1 MLYYIHLS
9 GQPDRIKRSIRI
21 ELPKVNC
28 SEYKQE
34 GVFMQKTEYGY
45 RRAVRIGIICLIFAL
60 CMGEYAFGSVVVDE
74 VLIGGQE
81 EQAPVD
87 AAPAAQE
94 SAEPDALSKL
104 QAEPDVSQPTSEPQ
118 AEHAT
123 SQPTSERKAKT
134 AVSQPISEPQAKT
147 ESQSTSTSQEK
158 TYTYL
163 QNEKKVQNP
172 SIKQADATSTAQT
185 DPGQS
190 KVPAESTV
198 SVSANDRQ
206 QFHVP
211 NQETRTNGDKTA
223 KSGNS
228 SGKNSSGETARQ
240 ERKAQEQ
247 PSVWKDTAETTG
259 KEKTEGG
266 EETEEK
272 TGGPLLPGF
281 IILCIILLLA
291 GSICLIR
298 DNNIDLKK

>member
-1 MLYYIHLS
+1 
-9 GQPDRIKRSIRI
+9 
-21 ELPKVNC
+21 
-28 SEYKQE
+28 
-34 GVFMQKTEYGY
+34 MQKTEYGY
-45 RRAVRIGIICLIFAL
+45 RRAVRIGIVCLIFAL

-87 AAPAAQE
+87 AAPAAQA
-94 SAEPDALSKL
+94 S
-104 QAEPDVSQPTSEPQ
+104 AEPDVSQPQKDPVI
-118 AEHAT
+118 
-123 SQPTSERKAKT
+123 SQPVSETQTK
-134 AVSQPISEPQAKT
+134 P
-147 ESQSTSTSQEK
+147 ESQSTSERQAK
-158 TYTYL
+158 TAASHPVSELDTRSAAPA
-163 QNEKKVQNP
+163 P
-172 SIKQADATSTAQT
+172 S
-185 DPGQS
+185 S
-190 KVPAESTV
+190 KVPAESTA

-211 NQETRTNGDKTA
+211 NQETQTNGDKTA

-228 SGKNSSGETARQ
+228 SGKNGSGKTAKQ

-247 PSVWKDTAETTG
+247 PSVWQDTAETTG

-266 EETEEK
+266 KETEEK

-281 IILCIILLLA
+281 IILCIVMLLA

>member
-1 MLYYIHLS
+1 
-9 GQPDRIKRSIRI
+9 
-21 ELPKVNC
+21 
-28 SEYKQE
+28 
-34 GVFMQKTEYGY
+34 MQKTEYGY
-45 RRAVRIGIICLIFAL
+45 RRVVRIGIICLIFAL
-60 CMGEYAFGSVVVDE
+60 CMREYAFGSVVVDE

-94 SAEPDALSKL
+94 SAEPDAA
-104 QAEPDVSQPTSEPQ
+104 QPVSEAQTKP
-118 AEHAT
+118 
-123 SQPTSERKAKT
+123 
-134 AVSQPISEPQAKT
+134 
-147 ESQSTSTSQEK
+147 ESQSTMKRQAKTADSYPVSELDTRSATPAPSSKVAGTPRPDTEAPGQEK
-158 TYTYL
+158 SATPVS
-163 QNEKKVQNP
+163 K
-172 SIKQADATSTAQT
+172 ADGMGT

-190 KVPAESTV
+190 KVPAESTA
-198 SVSANDRQ
+198 SVSTNDRQ

-211 NQETRTNGDKTA
+211 NQETQTNGDKTA

-228 SGKNSSGETARQ
+228 SGKNGSGETAKQ

-247 PSVWKDTAETTG
+247 PSVWQDTAETTG

-281 IILCIILLLA
+281 IILCIVLLLA

>member
-34 GVFMQKTEYGY
+34 GVFMQKTEYSY
-45 RRAVRIGIICLIFAL
+45 WRAVRIGIICLIFAL
-60 CMGEYAFGSVVVDE
+60 CMREYAFGSVVVDE

-94 SAEPDALSKL
+94 SAEPDA
-104 QAEPDVSQPTSEPQ
+104 SQPVSEAQTKP
-118 AEHAT
+118 
-123 SQPTSERKAKT
+123 
-134 AVSQPISEPQAKT
+134 
-147 ESQSTSTSQEK
+147 ESQSTMERQAKTDDSYPVSELDTRSATPAPSSKVAGTPRPDTEAPGQEK
-158 TYTYL
+158 SATPVS
-163 QNEKKVQNP
+163 K
-172 SIKQADATSTAQT
+172 ADGMGT

-190 KVPAESTV
+190 KVPAESKA

-211 NQETRTNGDKTA
+211 NQETQTNGDKTA

-228 SGKNSSGETARQ
+228 SGKNGSGETAKQ
-240 ERKAQEQ
+240 ERKAQAQ
-247 PSVWKDTAETTG
+247 LSVWQDTAETTG

-281 IILCIILLLA
+281 IILCIVLLLT

>member
-1 MLYYIHLS
+1 
-9 GQPDRIKRSIRI
+9 
-21 ELPKVNC
+21 
-28 SEYKQE
+28 
-34 GVFMQKTEYGY
+34 MQKTEYGY
-45 RRAVRIGIICLIFAL
+45 RRAIRIGIICLIFAL
-60 CMGEYAFGSVVVDE
+60 CMREYAFGSVVVDE

-81 EQAPVD
+81 EQAPVG

-94 SAEPDALSKL
+94 SAEPDASQP
-104 QAEPDVSQPTSEPQ
+104 QAEPDASQPTSEPQ

-123 SQPTSERKAKT
+123 SQPTSERKAKP
-134 AVSQPISEPQAKT
+134 ADSYPVSELDTRSATPAPSSKVAGTPRPDT
-147 ESQSTSTSQEK
+147 EAPGQENFATPVSK
-158 TYTYL
+158 
-163 QNEKKVQNP
+163 
-172 SIKQADATSTAQT
+172 ADGMGT

-190 KVPAESTV
+190 KVPAESTA

-211 NQETRTNGDKTA
+211 NQETQTNGDKTA

-228 SGKNSSGETARQ
+228 SGKNGSGETAKQ

-247 PSVWKDTAETTG
+247 PSVWQDTAETTG

-281 IILCIILLLA
+281 IILCIVLLLA
-291 GSICLIR
+291 GCICLLR

>member
-1 MLYYIHLS
+1 
-9 GQPDRIKRSIRI
+9 
-21 ELPKVNC
+21 
-28 SEYKQE
+28 
-34 GVFMQKTEYGY
+34 MQKTEYGY
-45 RRAVRIGIICLIFAL
+45 RRAVRIGIICLIFSL

-81 EQAPVD
+81 ERAPVD

-104 QAEPDVSQPTSEPQ
+104 QAEPDVSLPTSEPQ

-134 AVSQPISEPQAKT
+134 AVSQPTSEPQAKT

-172 SIKQADATSTAQT
+172 SIKRADATSTAQT

-190 KVPAESTV
+190 KVPAESTA

-211 NQETRTNGDKTA
+211 NQETQTNGDKTA

-228 SGKNSSGETARQ
+228 SGKNGSGETAKQ

-247 PSVWKDTAETTG
+247 PSVWQDTAETTG

-281 IILCIILLLA
+281 IILCIVLLLA
-291 GSICLIR
+291 GCIFLIR

>member
-123 SQPTSERKAKT
+123 SQPTSEWKAKP
-134 AVSQPISEPQAKT
+134 AVSQPTSEPQAKT

-190 KVPAESTV
+190 KVPAESTA

-211 NQETRTNGDKTA
+211 NQETQTNGDKTA

-228 SGKNSSGETARQ
+228 SGKNGSGETAKQ

-247 PSVWKDTAETTG
+247 PSVWQDTAETTG

-281 IILCIILLLA
+281 IILCIVLLLA
-291 GSICLIR
+291 GCIFLIR

>member
-34 GVFMQKTEYGY
+34 GVFMQKTEYSY
-45 RRAVRIGIICLIFAL
+45 WRAVRIGIICLIFAL

-87 AAPAAQE
+87 AASAVQA
-94 SAEPDALSKL
+94 SAEPDAAQP
-104 QAEPDVSQPTSEPQ
+104 QAEPDASQPTSEPQ

-123 SQPTSERKAKT
+123 SQPTSERKAKP
-134 AVSQPISEPQAKT
+134 AVSQPTSEPQAKT

-190 KVPAESTV
+190 KVPAESTA

-211 NQETRTNGDKTA
+211 NQETQTNGDKTA

-228 SGKNSSGETARQ
+228 SGKNGSGETAKQ

-247 PSVWKDTAETTG
+247 PSVWQDTAETTG

-281 IILCIILLLA
+281 IILCIVLLLA
-291 GSICLIR
+291 GCICLIR

>member
-1 MLYYIHLS
+1 
-9 GQPDRIKRSIRI
+9 
-21 ELPKVNC
+21 
-28 SEYKQE
+28 
-34 GVFMQKTEYGY
+34 MQKTEYGY

-60 CMGEYAFGSVVVDE
+60 CMREYAFGSVVVDE

-94 SAEPDALSKL
+94 SAEPDASQP
-104 QAEPDVSQPTSEPQ
+104 QAEPDASQPISEPQ

-123 SQPTSERKAKT
+123 SQPTSERKAKP
-134 AVSQPISEPQAKT
+134 AVSQPTSEPQAKT

-190 KVPAESTV
+190 KVPAEPAA

-206 QFHVP
+206 QFHAP
-211 NQETRTNGDKTA
+211 NQETQTNGDKTA

-228 SGKNSSGETARQ
+228 SGKNGSGETAKQ

-247 PSVWKDTAETTG
+247 PSVWQDTAETTG
-259 KEKTEGG
+259 KEKTEGVK
-266 EETEEK
+266 ETEEK
-272 TGGPLLPGF
+272 TRGSLLPGF
-281 IILCIILLLA
+281 IILCIVMLLA
-291 GSICLIR
+291 GSICLIH

>member
-87 AAPAAQE
+87 AASAVQA
-94 SAEPDALSKL
+94 SAEPDAAQP
-104 QAEPDVSQPTSEPQ
+104 QAEPDASQPTSEPQ

-123 SQPTSERKAKT
+123 SQPTSERKAKP
-134 AVSQPISEPQAKT
+134 AVSQPTSEPQAKT

-190 KVPAESTV
+190 KVPAESTA

-211 NQETRTNGDKTA
+211 NQETQTNGDKTA

-228 SGKNSSGETARQ
+228 SGKNGSGETAKQ

-247 PSVWKDTAETTG
+247 PSVWQDTAETTG

-281 IILCIILLLA
+281 IILCIVLLLA
-291 GSICLIR
+291 GCICLIR

>member
-94 SAEPDALSKL
+94 SAEPDA
-104 QAEPDVSQPTSEPQ
+104 SQPVSEAQTKP
-118 AEHAT
+118 
-123 SQPTSERKAKT
+123 
-134 AVSQPISEPQAKT
+134 
-147 ESQSTSTSQEK
+147 ESQSTMERQAKTADSYPVSELDTRSATPAPSSKVAGTPRPDTEAPGQEK
-158 TYTYL
+158 SATPVS
-163 QNEKKVQNP
+163 K
-172 SIKQADATSTAQT
+172 ADGMGI

-190 KVPAESTV
+190 KVPAESTA

-211 NQETRTNGDKTA
+211 NQETQTNGDKTA

-228 SGKNSSGETARQ
+228 SGKNGSRETAKQ

-247 PSVWKDTAETTG
+247 PSVWQDTAETTG

-281 IILCIILLLA
+281 IILCIVLLLA
-291 GSICLIR
+291 GCIFLIR

>member
-1 MLYYIHLS
+1 
-9 GQPDRIKRSIRI
+9 
-21 ELPKVNC
+21 
-28 SEYKQE
+28 
-34 GVFMQKTEYGY
+34 MQKTEYSY
-45 RRAVRIGIICLIFAL
+45 WRAVRIGIICLIFAL

-94 SAEPDALSKL
+94 SAEPDA
-104 QAEPDVSQPTSEPQ
+104 SQPVSEAQTKP
-118 AEHAT
+118 
-123 SQPTSERKAKT
+123 
-134 AVSQPISEPQAKT
+134 
-147 ESQSTSTSQEK
+147 ESQSTMERQAKTADSYPVSELDTRSATPAPSSKVAGTPRPDTEAPGQEK
-158 TYTYL
+158 SATPVS
-163 QNEKKVQNP
+163 K
-172 SIKQADATSTAQT
+172 ADGMGT

-190 KVPAESTV
+190 KVPAESKA

-211 NQETRTNGDKTA
+211 NQETQTNGDKTA

-228 SGKNSSGETARQ
+228 SGKNGSGETAKQ
-240 ERKAQEQ
+240 ERKAQAQ
-247 PSVWKDTAETTG
+247 LSVWQDTAETTG

-281 IILCIILLLA
+281 IILCIVLLLA
-291 GSICLIR
+291 GCICLIR

>member
-9 GQPDRIKRSIRI
+9 GQPDRINRSIRI

-87 AAPAAQE
+87 AVPAAQE
-94 SAEPDALSKL
+94 SAEPDA
-104 QAEPDVSQPTSEPQ
+104 SQPVSEAQTKP
-118 AEHAT
+118 
-123 SQPTSERKAKT
+123 
-134 AVSQPISEPQAKT
+134 
-147 ESQSTSTSQEK
+147 ESQSTMERQAKTADSYPVSELDTRSATPAPSSKVAGTPRPDTEAPGQEK
-158 TYTYL
+158 SATPVS
-163 QNEKKVQNP
+163 K
-172 SIKQADATSTAQT
+172 ADGTGT

-190 KVPAESTV
+190 KVPAESKA

-211 NQETRTNGDKTA
+211 NQETQTNGDKTA

-228 SGKNSSGETARQ
+228 SGKNGSGETAKQ

-247 PSVWKDTAETTG
+247 PSVWQDTAETTG

-272 TGGPLLPGF
+272 TVGPLLPGF
-281 IILCIILLLA
+281 ITLCIVLLLA

>member
-1 MLYYIHLS
+1 
-9 GQPDRIKRSIRI
+9 
-21 ELPKVNC
+21 
-28 SEYKQE
+28 
-34 GVFMQKTEYGY
+34 MQKTEYGY

-87 AAPAAQE
+87 AAPAVQE

-104 QAEPDVSQPTSEPQ
+104 LAEPDVSQPTSEPQ

-123 SQPTSERKAKT
+123 SQPTSE
-134 AVSQPISEPQAKT
+134 PQAKT

-158 TYTYL
+158 NYTYL

-185 DPGQS
+185 DPRQS
-190 KVPAESTV
+190 KVPAESTA

-211 NQETRTNGDKTA
+211 NQETQTNGDKTA

-228 SGKNSSGETARQ
+228 SGKNGSGKTAKQ

-247 PSVWKDTAETTG
+247 PSVWQDTAETTG

-266 EETEEK
+266 KETEEK
-272 TGGPLLPGF
+272 TRGPLLPGF
-281 IILCIILLLA
+281 IILCIVMLLA

>member
-60 CMGEYAFGSVVVDE
+60 CMVEYAFGSVVVDE

-81 EQAPVD
+81 EQEPVD

-104 QAEPDVSQPTSEPQ
+104 QVEPDVSQSTSEPQ

-123 SQPTSERKAKT
+123 SQPTSEWKAKP
-134 AVSQPISEPQAKT
+134 AVSQPTSEPQAQT

-158 TYTYL
+158 NYTYL

-190 KVPAESTV
+190 KVPAESTA

-211 NQETRTNGDKTA
+211 NQETQTNGDKTA

-228 SGKNSSGETARQ
+228 SGKNGSGETAKQ

-247 PSVWKDTAETTG
+247 PSVWQDTAETTG

-281 IILCIILLLA
+281 IILCIVLLLA
-291 GSICLIR
+291 GCIFLIR

>member
-1 MLYYIHLS
+1 
-9 GQPDRIKRSIRI
+9 
-21 ELPKVNC
+21 
-28 SEYKQE
+28 
-34 GVFMQKTEYGY
+34 MQKTEYGY

-94 SAEPDALSKL
+94 SAEPD
-104 QAEPDVSQPTSEPQ
+104 VSQPVLEAQTKP
-118 AEHAT
+118 
-123 SQPTSERKAKT
+123 
-134 AVSQPISEPQAKT
+134 
-147 ESQSTSTSQEK
+147 ESQSTMERQAKTADSYPVSELDARSATPAPSSKVAGTPRPDTEAPGQEK
-158 TYTYL
+158 STTPVS
-163 QNEKKVQNP
+163 K
-172 SIKQADATSTAQT
+172 ADGMGT

-190 KVPAESTV
+190 KVPAESTA
-198 SVSANDRQ
+198 SVSTNDRQ

-211 NQETRTNGDKTA
+211 NQETQTNGDKTA

-228 SGKNSSGETARQ
+228 SGKNGSGETAKQ

-247 PSVWKDTAETTG
+247 PSVWQDTAETTG

-281 IILCIILLLA
+281 IILCIVLLLA
-291 GSICLIR
+291 GCICLIR

>member
-172 SIKQADATSTAQT
+172 SIKQADDTSTAQT

-190 KVPAESTV
+190 KVPAESMA

-211 NQETRTNGDKTA
+211 NQETQTNGDKAA

-247 PSVWKDTAETTG
+247 PSIWQDTAEKAD

-272 TGGPLLPGF
+272 TGSLLLPGF
-281 IILCIILLLA
+281 IILCIILLLT

>member
-1 MLYYIHLS
+1 
-9 GQPDRIKRSIRI
+9 
-21 ELPKVNC
+21 
-28 SEYKQE
+28 
-34 GVFMQKTEYGY
+34 MQKTEYGY

-81 EQAPVD
+81 EQVPVD
-87 AAPAAQE
+87 AAPAVQA

-190 KVPAESTV
+190 KVPAESKASV
-198 SVSANDRQ
+198 SVNDRQ

-211 NQETRTNGDKTA
+211 NQETQTNGDKTA

-228 SGKNSSGETARQ
+228 SGKNGSRETAKQ

-247 PSVWKDTAETTG
+247 PSVWQDTAETTG

-266 EETEEK
+266 KETEEK

-281 IILCIILLLA
+281 IILCIVMLLA

>member
-1 MLYYIHLS
+1 
-9 GQPDRIKRSIRI
+9 
-21 ELPKVNC
+21 
-28 SEYKQE
+28 
-34 GVFMQKTEYGY
+34 MQKTEYGY
-45 RRAVRIGIICLIFAL
+45 RRAVRIGIVCLIFAL
-60 CMGEYAFGSVVVDE
+60 CMGEYAFGNVVVDE

-87 AAPAAQE
+87 AAPAVQA

-104 QAEPDVSQPTSEPQ
+104 QAEP
-118 AEHAT
+118 
-123 SQPTSERKAKT
+123 
-134 AVSQPISEPQAKT
+134 
-147 ESQSTSTSQEK
+147 ESQSTMERQAKTADSYPVSELDTRSATPAPSSKVAGTPRPDTEAPGQEK
-158 TYTYL
+158 SATPVS
-163 QNEKKVQNP
+163 K
-172 SIKQADATSTAQT
+172 ADGTGT

-190 KVPAESTV
+190 KVPAESTASV
-198 SVSANDRQ
+198 SVNDRQ

-211 NQETRTNGDKTA
+211 NQETQTNGDKTA

-228 SGKNSSGETARQ
+228 SGKNGSGETAKQ

-247 PSVWKDTAETTG
+247 PSVWQDTAETTG

-281 IILCIILLLA
+281 IILCIVLLLT

>member
-1 MLYYIHLS
+1 
-9 GQPDRIKRSIRI
+9 
-21 ELPKVNC
+21 
-28 SEYKQE
+28 
-34 GVFMQKTEYGY
+34 MQKTEYGY

-60 CMGEYAFGSVVVDE
+60 CMREYAFGSVVVDE

-94 SAEPDALSKL
+94 SAEPD
-104 QAEPDVSQPTSEPQ
+104 VSQPVSEAQTKP
-118 AEHAT
+118 
-123 SQPTSERKAKT
+123 
-134 AVSQPISEPQAKT
+134 
-147 ESQSTSTSQEK
+147 ESQSTSERQAKTAASYPVSELDIRFAAPAPSSKVTGTPRPDTEAPGQEK
-158 TYTYL
+158 STTPVS
-163 QNEKKVQNP
+163 N
-172 SIKQADATSTAQT
+172 ADGMET
-185 DPGQS
+185 DPGQP
-190 KVPAESTV
+190 KVQAESTA

-211 NQETRTNGDKTA
+211 NQETQTNGDKTA

-228 SGKNSSGETARQ
+228 SGKNGSGKTAKQ

-247 PSVWKDTAETTG
+247 PSVWQDTAETTG
-259 KEKTEGG
+259 KEKTKGG
-266 EETEEK
+266 KETEEK

-281 IILCIILLLA
+281 ILLCIVMLLA

>member
-9 GQPDRIKRSIRI
+9 GQPDCIKRSIRI

-60 CMGEYAFGSVVVDE
+60 CMREYAFGSVVVDE

-94 SAEPDALSKL
+94 SAEPDAA
-104 QAEPDVSQPTSEPQ
+104 QPVSEAQTKP
-118 AEHAT
+118 
-123 SQPTSERKAKT
+123 
-134 AVSQPISEPQAKT
+134 
-147 ESQSTSTSQEK
+147 ESQSTMKRQAKTADSYPVSELDTRSATPAPSSKVAGTPRPDTEAPGQEK
-158 TYTYL
+158 FATPVS
-163 QNEKKVQNP
+163 K
-172 SIKQADATSTAQT
+172 ADGMGT

-190 KVPAESTV
+190 KVPAESTA

-211 NQETRTNGDKTA
+211 NQETQTNGDKTA

-228 SGKNSSGETARQ
+228 SGKNGSGETAKQ

-247 PSVWKDTAETTG
+247 PSVWQDTAETTG

-281 IILCIILLLA
+281 IILCIVLLLT

>member
-1 MLYYIHLS
+1 MLYYIYLS
-9 GQPDRIKRSIRI
+9 GQSDRIKRSIRI
-21 ELPKVNC
+21 ELPKVSY
-28 SEYKQE
+28 SENKQE

-45 RRAVRIGIICLIFAL
+45 RRVVRIGIICLIFAL
-60 CMGEYAFGSVVVDE
+60 CRGEYAFGSVVVDE

-190 KVPAESTV
+190 KVPAESTA

-211 NQETRTNGDKTA
+211 NQETQTNGDKTA

-228 SGKNSSGETARQ
+228 SGKNGSGETAKQ

-247 PSVWKDTAETTG
+247 PSVWQDTAETTG

-281 IILCIILLLA
+281 IILCIVLLLT

>member
-1 MLYYIHLS
+1 
-9 GQPDRIKRSIRI
+9 
-21 ELPKVNC
+21 
-28 SEYKQE
+28 
-34 GVFMQKTEYGY
+34 MQKTEYGY

-87 AAPAAQE
+87 AAPAVQE

-104 QAEPDVSQPTSEPQ
+104 LAEPDVSQPTSEPQ

-123 SQPTSERKAKT
+123 SQPTSE
-134 AVSQPISEPQAKT
+134 PQAKT

-158 TYTYL
+158 NYTYL

-185 DPGQS
+185 DPRQS
-190 KVPAESTV
+190 KVPAESTA

-211 NQETRTNGDKTA
+211 NQETQTNGDKTA

-228 SGKNSSGETARQ
+228 SGKNGSGETAKQ

-247 PSVWKDTAETTG
+247 PSVWQDTAETTG

-266 EETEEK
+266 KETEEK

-281 IILCIILLLA
+281 IILCIVLLLA
-291 GSICLIR
+291 GCIFLIR

>member
-1 MLYYIHLS
+1 
-9 GQPDRIKRSIRI
+9 
-21 ELPKVNC
+21 
-28 SEYKQE
+28 
-34 GVFMQKTEYGY
+34 MQKTEYGY

-87 AAPAAQE
+87 AASAVQA
-94 SAEPDALSKL
+94 SAEPDAAQP
-104 QAEPDVSQPTSEPQ
+104 QAEPDASQPTSEPQ

-123 SQPTSERKAKT
+123 SQPTSERKAKP
-134 AVSQPISEPQAKT
+134 AVSQPTSEPQAKT

-190 KVPAESTV
+190 KVPAEGTA

-211 NQETRTNGDKTA
+211 NQETQTNGDKTA

-228 SGKNSSGETARQ
+228 SGKNGSGETAKQ

-247 PSVWKDTAETTG
+247 PSVWQDTAETTG

-281 IILCIILLLA
+281 IILCIVLLLT

>member
-1 MLYYIHLS
+1 
-9 GQPDRIKRSIRI
+9 
-21 ELPKVNC
+21 
-28 SEYKQE
+28 
-34 GVFMQKTEYGY
+34 MQKTEYGY
-45 RRAVRIGIICLIFAL
+45 RREIRIGIICLIFAL

-94 SAEPDALSKL
+94 SAEPDA
-104 QAEPDVSQPTSEPQ
+104 SQPVSEAQTKP
-118 AEHAT
+118 
-123 SQPTSERKAKT
+123 
-134 AVSQPISEPQAKT
+134 
-147 ESQSTSTSQEK
+147 ESQSTMERQAKTDDSYPVSELDTRSATPAPSSKVAGTPRPDTEAPGQEK
-158 TYTYL
+158 SATPVS
-163 QNEKKVQNP
+163 K
-172 SIKQADATSTAQT
+172 ADGMGT

-190 KVPAESTV
+190 KVPAESTA
-198 SVSANDRQ
+198 SVSTNDRQ

-211 NQETRTNGDKTA
+211 KQETQTNGDKTA

-228 SGKNSSGETARQ
+228 SGKNGSGETAKQ

-247 PSVWKDTAETTG
+247 PSVWQDTAETTG

-281 IILCIILLLA
+281 IILCIVLLLA

>member
-1 MLYYIHLS
+1 
-9 GQPDRIKRSIRI
+9 
-21 ELPKVNC
+21 
-28 SEYKQE
+28 
-34 GVFMQKTEYGY
+34 MQKTEYGY

-87 AAPAAQE
+87 AVPAAQE
-94 SAEPDALSKL
+94 SAEPDA
-104 QAEPDVSQPTSEPQ
+104 SQPVSEAQTKP
-118 AEHAT
+118 
-123 SQPTSERKAKT
+123 
-134 AVSQPISEPQAKT
+134 
-147 ESQSTSTSQEK
+147 ESQSTMERQAKTADSYPVSELDTRSATPAPSSKVAGTPRPDTEAPGQENFATPVSK
-158 TYTYL
+158 
-163 QNEKKVQNP
+163 
-172 SIKQADATSTAQT
+172 ADGMGT

-190 KVPAESTV
+190 KVPAESTA

-211 NQETRTNGDKTA
+211 NQETQTNGDKTA

-228 SGKNSSGETARQ
+228 SGKNGSGETAKQ

-247 PSVWKDTAETTG
+247 PSVWQDTAETTG

-281 IILCIILLLA
+281 IILCIVLLLA
-291 GSICLIR
+291 GCICLLR

>member
-1 MLYYIHLS
+1 
-9 GQPDRIKRSIRI
+9 
-21 ELPKVNC
+21 
-28 SEYKQE
+28 
-34 GVFMQKTEYGY
+34 MQKTEYGY

-87 AAPAAQE
+87 AAPAVQE

-104 QAEPDVSQPTSEPQ
+104 LAEPDVSQPTSEPQ

-123 SQPTSERKAKT
+123 SQPTSE
-134 AVSQPISEPQAKT
+134 PQAKT

-158 TYTYL
+158 NYTYL

-185 DPGQS
+185 DPRQS
-190 KVPAESTV
+190 KVPAESTA

-211 NQETRTNGDKTA
+211 NQETQTNGDKTA

-228 SGKNSSGETARQ
+228 SGKNGSGETAKQ

-247 PSVWKDTAETTG
+247 PSVWQDTAETTG

-281 IILCIILLLA
+281 IILCIVLLLA
-291 GSICLIR
+291 GCIFLIR

>member
-34 GVFMQKTEYGY
+34 GVFMQKTEYSY
-45 RRAVRIGIICLIFAL
+45 WRAVRIGIICLIFAL

-94 SAEPDALSKL
+94 SAEPDA
-104 QAEPDVSQPTSEPQ
+104 SQPVSEAQTKP
-118 AEHAT
+118 
-123 SQPTSERKAKT
+123 
-134 AVSQPISEPQAKT
+134 
-147 ESQSTSTSQEK
+147 ESQSTMERQAKTADSYPVSELDTRSATPAPSSKVAGTPRPDTEAPGQEK
-158 TYTYL
+158 SATPVS
-163 QNEKKVQNP
+163 K
-172 SIKQADATSTAQT
+172 ADGMGT

-190 KVPAESTV
+190 KVPAESKA

-211 NQETRTNGDKTA
+211 NQETQTNGDKTA

-228 SGKNSSGETARQ
+228 SGKNGSGETAKQ
-240 ERKAQEQ
+240 ERKAQAQ
-247 PSVWKDTAETTG
+247 LSVWQDTAETTG

-281 IILCIILLLA
+281 IILCIVLLLT

>member
-1 MLYYIHLS
+1 
-9 GQPDRIKRSIRI
+9 
-21 ELPKVNC
+21 
-28 SEYKQE
+28 
-34 GVFMQKTEYGY
+34 MQKTEYGY

-94 SAEPDALSKL
+94 SAEPD
-104 QAEPDVSQPTSEPQ
+104 VSQPTSEPQ
-118 AEHAT
+118 TEHAT

-134 AVSQPISEPQAKT
+134 AVSQPTSEPQAQT

-185 DPGQS
+185 DPRQS
-190 KVPAESTV
+190 KVPAESTASV
-198 SVSANDRQ
+198 SVNDRQ

-211 NQETRTNGDKTA
+211 NQETQTNGDKTA

-228 SGKNSSGETARQ
+228 SGKNGSGETAKQ

-247 PSVWKDTAETTG
+247 PSVWQDTAETTG

-266 EETEEK
+266 EEMEEK

-281 IILCIILLLA
+281 IILCIVLLLA
-291 GSICLIR
+291 GCIFLIR